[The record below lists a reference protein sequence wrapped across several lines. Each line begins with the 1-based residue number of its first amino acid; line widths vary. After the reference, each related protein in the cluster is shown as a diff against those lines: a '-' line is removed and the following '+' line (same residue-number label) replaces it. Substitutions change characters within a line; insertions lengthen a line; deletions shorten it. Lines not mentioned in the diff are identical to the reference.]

1 MTPRVSVLLPVH
13 NGMPWLPEAIESLR
27 RQTLADVEILALD
40 DASTDET
47 SRYLFDAHDNERI
60 IMFRLFDRVGLTR
73 ALNHGLRY
81 AHAPLVAR
89 LDADDIAR
97 PDRLEQQVAFMA
109 AHPEVGLLGTGAI
122 ERAPD
127 GRALRLVT
135 PPTGD
140 ADLRAALIR
149 RNPFVHSSVMFRRAI
164 VQRLGGYD
172 ARYRVAQDYDLWMRM
187 AQVTRL
193 ACLPDVLV
201 ERRVLPTGVSATQA
215 RARRWAETRIRIRA
229 IARGQYP
236 VSALRHVLRPL
247 IGLTLPPRVVRPAP
261 LIIEETA

>member
-1 MTPRVSVLLPVH
+1 MTPVVSVLLPVH

-27 RQTLADVEILALD
+27 AQTFTDFRIVVID
-40 DASTDET
+40 DGSTDGT
-47 SRYLFDAHDNERI
+47 AAYLRSRPEPTIHLEER
-60 IMFRLFDRVGLTR
+60 RGLTR
-73 ALNHGLRY
+73 VLVIGCAWALT
-81 AHAPLVAR
+81 PLIAR
-89 LDADDIAR
+89 LDADDLAH
-97 PDRLEQQVAFMA
+97 PERLEQQAAFMD

-172 ARYRVAQDYDLWMRM
+172 PRYRVAQDYDLWMRM

-201 ERRVLPTGVSATQA
+201 ERRILSTGVSATQA
-215 RARRWAETRIRIRA
+215 RARRWAEARIRLRA

-236 VSALRHVLRPL
+236 VTALRHVLRPL

-261 LIIEETA
+261 LIREETA

>member
-13 NGMPWLPEAIESLR
+13 NGMPWLVEAIESLR
-27 RQTLADVEILALD
+27 RQTFTDHEVIVIDDGSTDGTGDYLASLAERLAWCVLDGRHLGLTPTLNGCLAL
-40 DASTDET
+40 A
-47 SRYLFDAHDNERI
+47 
-60 IMFRLFDRVGLTR
+60 V
-73 ALNHGLRY
+73 
-81 AHAPLVAR
+81 APLVAR
-89 LDADDIAR
+89 LDADDLAR
-97 PDRLEQQVAFMA
+97 PDRLERQVAFMD

-122 ERAPD
+122 EKAPD
-127 GRALRLVT
+127 GRTLRLVT

-172 ARYRVAQDYDLWMRM
+172 TRYRVAQDYDLWMRM
-187 AQVTRL
+187 AQVTRV

-201 ERRVLPTGVSATQA
+201 ERRILPTGVSATRA
-215 RARRWAETRIRIRA
+215 RPRRWAEARIRIRA

-247 IGLTLPPRVVRPAP
+247 IGLTLPPRVIRPAP
-261 LIIEETA
+261 LIREETA